1 MERIETSNTEAV
13 EFVRTRS
20 RVLPLECVGELK
32 NDPAN
37 RFSHQESLKRTS
49 FNCITPTTDRT

>member
-20 RVLPLECVGELK
+20 RVLPLECVGEL
-32 NDPAN
+32 
-37 RFSHQESLKRTS
+37 TS
-49 FNCITPTTDRT
+49 WMKLLLNTKSQNCFEIV